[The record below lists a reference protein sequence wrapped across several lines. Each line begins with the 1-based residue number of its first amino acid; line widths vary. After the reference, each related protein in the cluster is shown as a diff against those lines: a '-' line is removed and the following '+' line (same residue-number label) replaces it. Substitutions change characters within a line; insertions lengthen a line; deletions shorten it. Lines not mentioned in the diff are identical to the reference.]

1 MFYKFTLNY
10 GRIILKTYFIALK
23 DDPSII
29 CLFKYLNKRCV
40 DDSMFSNNIA
50 FTYMALFI
58 VVGNVSPVLRA
69 EQSREDTNTFQ
80 FEPPNKQQISLTADG
95 LLFNDEEEEEEK

>member
-1 MFYKFTLNY
+1 MT
-10 GRIILKTYFIALK
+10 
-23 DDPSII
+23 
-29 CLFKYLNKRCV
+29 
-40 DDSMFSNNIA
+40 
-50 FTYMALFI
+50 LFI

-80 FEPPNKQQISLTADG
+80 FEPPNKQQISATADG